1 MAPPAIDEA
10 ALIDSLDDEWRLPT
24 QIRTRLGLQ
33 QFWSSISVATALE
46 RLADRGQIDRRL
58 RDTDVRKRNGGNLT
72 IRYYRRRLQD

>member
-1 MAPPAIDEA
+1 MARPAIDEA

-58 RDTDVRKRNGGNLT
+58 RDTDVRKHNGGHLT

>member
-10 ALIDSLDDEWRLPT
+10 ALIDSLDNEWRSPT
-24 QIRTRLGLQ
+24 QILTRVGLQ
-33 QFWSSISVATALE
+33 RIWSIRIATALE

-58 RDTDVRKRNGGNLT
+58 RDTDVRKHNGGYLT

>member
-33 QFWSSISVATALE
+33 RIWSPRIATALE

-58 RDTDVRKRNGGNLT
+58 RDTDVRKHNGSHLT

>member
-10 ALIDSLDDEWRLPT
+10 ALIDSLDDEWRSPT
-24 QIRTRLGLQ
+24 QILVSQ
-33 QFWSSISVATALE
+33 IWSIRIATALE

-58 RDTDVRKRNGGNLT
+58 RDTDVRKHNGGYLT